1 MSDSEMDKSPIS
13 AKRARESSINEEP
26 QEDQTDPKDQVKII
40 KQLQEQN
47 LQDGK
52 TWCLVSESWYTRW
65 TKYCSRMS
73 SIQPESRRI
82 GEKSPP
88 GPIDNRTILKNGKL
102 AEDLELDEDVFAVPE
117 VAWTELVA
125 W

>member
-13 AKRARESSINEEP
+13 TKRARESSINEER

-52 TWCLVSESWYTRW
+52 TWCLISEAWYIRW
-65 TKYCSRMS
+65 TKYCARMS
-73 SIQPESRRI
+73 SIEPGIRHI
-82 GEKSPP
+82 GENSPP

-102 AEDLELDEDVFAVPE
+102 AEDLKLEKDVFAVPE
-117 VAWTELVA
+117 VAWTELVS